1 MKKYTIITVLV
12 LLTLLATI
20 GTALASESKTVFRTR
35 LSGEAAGTGSDA
47 HGNAVFMFKDDGS
60 QVKYKLVVNGLEDT
74 LQAHI
79 HVAPGPG
86 LNGPIVLWLY
96 PDQAPFQVT
105 LIAGIFNGL
114 LGSRITAPSELT
126 GAAEIVDF
134 EQLQSAIEEGRAY
147 VNVHTVANTGG
158 EIRGTIH

>member
-20 GTALASESKTVFRTR
+20 GTALASESKTVFRAR

-60 QVKYKLVVNGLEDT
+60 QVKYKLVVSGLEDT

-96 PDQAPFQVT
+96 PDQAPFQPT
-105 LIAGIFNGL
+105 LIASIFNGL
-114 LGSRITAPSELT
+114 LGSGTTTPSDLT
-126 GAAEIVDF
+126 DAAGIDNF

-147 VNVHTVANTGG
+147 VNVHTVANPGG